1 MTRSLSLQPKAFAE
15 DVLPVI
21 SKIDLLLF
29 SEGFLDSSM
38 LCCPICLQAIMR
50 YEHRTQNKTYL
61 EHNILI
67 LARNYDARSNRDRTS
82 LVELE
87 TCLQISSVTLRDAQS
102 NEHTMASANS
112 MPSCFAIFAMPLSKH
127 TSQDSTTKDTCTDKE
142 DERLQRATYVVQ
154 RGPSF
159 RMQSAALCP
168 TQT

>member
-1 MTRSLSLQPKAFAE
+1 MPASNHEILVSDRK
-15 DVLPVI
+15 D
-21 SKIDLLLF
+21 
-29 SEGFLDSSM
+29 
-38 LCCPICLQAIMR
+38 
-50 YEHRTQNKTYL
+50 KTYL
-61 EHNILI
+61 EHDILI

-112 MPSCFAIFAMPLSKH
+112 MPSCFAIFAMPLSAHKIR
-127 TSQDSTTKDTCTDKE
+127 QDSTTDDRWTDME

-159 RMQSAALCP
+159 RMRSAALCP